1 MLMEIERSMGLERGT
16 KGIGIESDKKEG
28 RKIVKNVTGGGNERL
43 EQVVERDV
51 SRYHGEVEGK
61 SRERKNRKRE
71 GVTRRKKEGE

>member
-28 RKIVKNVTGGGNERL
+28 REIEKNVTGGNERL